1 MNVTKTTTQ
10 WTTTQTAE
18 YINLTD
24 KIILVKMTI
33 KSNDE
38 IIKTDYFPAHI
49 NNIDNFTQVDYNP
62 NSVQRKFLDFAIM
75 RKEFIEAYRKIV
87 PDFYEFCKEY
97 TIENRDVY
105 EGLITGK
112 ITLDDIQ
119 LVEICSFDDTI
130 YPFFYG
136 VSKTG
141 WIPHM
146 MPYNWGC
153 YMLTNGEY
161 DLDAVKD
168 FLIYLEMR
176 GEVYICRGDIHD
188 EIIQEIPSYNITGK
202 ANRYIN
208 FFVLA
213 RKKYECDFG
222 TTGIG
227 EYVDEI
233 EKFRI

>member
-1 MNVTKTTTQ
+1 MKINTTTTQ

-33 KSNDE
+33 RCNDE

-49 NNIDNFTQVDYNP
+49 KDIDNFTQVDYNP

-75 RKEFIEAYRKIV
+75 RKEFIEAYRKVV
-87 PDFYEFCKEY
+87 PDFYKFCDKY
-97 TIENRDVY
+97 TVENRNAY
-105 EGLITGK
+105 EGLITGD

-153 YMLTNGEY
+153 YMLKNDEY
-161 DLDAVKD
+161 DLNAVKD
-168 FLIYLEMR
+168 FLISLEMR
-176 GEVYICRGDIHD
+176 GEVYICRDDWHN
-188 EIIQEIPSYNITGK
+188 EIQKIPSYNITDN
-202 ANRYIN
+202 ANKYIN

-213 RKKYECDFG
+213 RKKCECDFS
-222 TTGIG
+222 TVGIG

>member
-1 MNVTKTTTQ
+1 MNITKTTTQ
-10 WTTTQTAE
+10 WTTTQIAE

-33 KSNDE
+33 KCNDE
-38 IIKTDYFPAHI
+38 IIKINYFPAHI
-49 NNIDNFTQVDYNP
+49 DDIDNFTWANYNP
-62 NSVQRKFLDFAIM
+62 NNMRGKFLDFAIM
-75 RKEFIEAYRKIV
+75 RKEFIESYRKFV
-87 PDFYEFCKEY
+87 PDFYEFCEEY
-97 TIENRDVY
+97 TIENRDAY

-161 DLDAVKD
+161 DLNAVKD
-168 FLIYLEMR
+168 FLIPLEMH
-176 GEVYICRGDIHD
+176 GEVYICRDDIHD
-188 EIIQEIPSYNITGK
+188 EIIQKIPSYNITGK
-202 ANRYIN
+202 ANKYIN

-222 TTGIG
+222 TVGIG

>member
-1 MNVTKTTTQ
+1 MNVTKTTTS
-10 WTTTQTAE
+10 WTTTQIAE

-33 KSNDE
+33 KCNDE
-38 IIKTDYFPAHI
+38 IIKINYFPAHI
-49 NNIDNFTQVDYNP
+49 DDIDNFTRANYNP
-62 NSVQRKFLDFAIM
+62 NSMRGKFSDFAIM
-75 RKEFIEAYRKIV
+75 RKEFIEAYRKFV
-87 PDFYEFCKEY
+87 PDLYEFCEEY
-97 TIENRDVY
+97 TIENRDAY

-119 LVEICSFDDTI
+119 LVEICSYDDTI

-153 YMLTNGEY
+153 YVLTNGEY

-168 FLIYLEMR
+168 FLIPLEMR
-176 GEVYICRGDIHD
+176 GEVYICRDDIHD
-188 EIIQEIPSYNITGK
+188 EIIQKIPSYNITGK
-202 ANRYIN
+202 ANKYIN
-208 FFVLA
+208 FF
-213 RKKYECDFG
+213 DFLSV
-222 TTGIG
+222 IAL
-227 EYVDEI
+227 
-233 EKFRI
+233 